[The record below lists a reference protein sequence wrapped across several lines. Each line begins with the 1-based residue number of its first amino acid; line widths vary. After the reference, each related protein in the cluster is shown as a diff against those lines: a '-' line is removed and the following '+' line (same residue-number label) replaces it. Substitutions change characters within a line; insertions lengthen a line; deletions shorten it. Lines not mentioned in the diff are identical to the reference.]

1 MARYPKAGDALVR
14 FTISNSPTNRGS
26 PEIIH
31 RFCKQVV
38 KHFRAEGYARLAVFL
53 VFVSLEHP
61 RQGPAQSILV
71 CGAGLLAPVVK
82 PDLGLRVAA
91 QIRAR
96 VDQRRVARDRN
107 AAVL

>member
-1 MARYPKAGDALVR
+1 VY
-14 FTISNSPTNRGS
+14 
-26 PEIIH
+26 
-31 RFCKQVV
+31 
-38 KHFRAEGYARLAVFL
+38 
-53 VFVSLEHP
+53 
-61 RQGPAQSILV
+61 
-71 CGAGLLAPVVK
+71 GAGLLAPVVK